1 MKALKKNP
9 HTGSDFND
17 FLESEGL
24 DADVSARAAKRTF
37 IHQLEKQL
45 TKTKSN
51 KNKIRKLLGS
61 PTTTTR
67 VFDENYISL
76 SLDTMARAATALGCD
91 LKVALIPRKFAK

>member
-1 MKALKKNP
+1 MKAIKKNP

-17 FLESEGL
+17 FLQSEGL

-37 IHQLEKQL
+37 VHQLELQL

-67 VFDENYISL
+67 VFDEDYISL

-91 LKVALIPRKFAK
+91 LKVALVPRKIAK

>member
-1 MKALKKNP
+1 MKAIKKNP

-37 IHQLEKQL
+37 VHQLELQL

-67 VFDENYISL
+67 VFDQDYISL

-91 LKVALIPRKFAK
+91 LKVALVPKKLAK

>member
-1 MKALKKNP
+1 MKTIKKNP

-37 IHQLEKQL
+37 VHQLEMQL

-61 PTTTTR
+61 PTTTRR
-67 VFDENYISL
+67 VFDEEYISL
-76 SLDTMARAATALGCD
+76 SLDTMARVATALGCD
-91 LKVALIPRKFAK
+91 LKVALVPRKFAK

>member
-1 MKALKKNP
+1 MKALKKNQ

-37 IHQLEKQL
+37 VHQLEMQI

-67 VFDENYISL
+67 VFDENYIGL